1 MSNIKDLN
9 SKIASKIKAIR
20 EQKNLRAN
28 AVAKQMNVSPSVLS
42 RIENGEV
49 QITVNLLEKVLVVLE
64 TSIHELLQIKDSN
77 YFKNDHTTVMQ
88 QGTHHTLNINLTEQ
102 QYDNLV
108 NVIKKNN

>member
-1 MSNIKDLN
+1 MKDLN
-9 SKIASKIKAIR
+9 SKTAIRIKAIR

-28 AVAKQMNVSPSVLS
+28 AIAKQMNVSPSVLS

-49 QITVNLLEKVLVVLE
+49 QITLNLLEKVSVVLE
-64 TSIHELLQIKDSN
+64 TSMQELLQIKDSN
-77 YFKNDHTTVMQ
+77 YFKNDNSTIMQ

-108 NVIKKNN
+108 NVIKKK